1 MTTHPTQHEDYQR
14 IAQAIE
20 YLQANFK
27 QQPTL
32 DDLAAHL
39 HLSTYHLQ
47 RLFQRWAGISPK
59 RFVQYLTAD
68 FAQHRL
74 RADTPTLDTA
84 YDVGLSSTGR
94 LHDLIVNVYAMTPG
108 EYKHGGAGLD
118 IRYMVADSP
127 FGLCLIASTARGIC
141 HLAFVED
148 VETARAELVAQF
160 PDASFTEDSEQLAPL
175 ARQIFELQSGALAI
189 HIKGTNFQIRVWEA
203 LLKIPTGELST
214 YEEVAAAIGKP
225 SAARAVG
232 GAIGKNPVGY
242 LIPCHRVIRKSG
254 AISGYR
260 WGSVRKQ
267 AIIGWESLRSCSA
280 VDPDAAH

>member
-1 MTTHPTQHEDYQR
+1 MNTHHEDYQR
-14 IAQAIE
+14 IAQAIA
-20 YLQANFK
+20 YLQTHFK
-27 QQPTL
+27 QQPSL
-32 DDLAAHL
+32 EDLAAHL
-39 HLSTYHLQ
+39 HLSTFHLQ

-59 RFVQYLTAD
+59 RFLQYLTAEC
-68 FAQHRL
+68 AQQRL
-74 RADTPTLDTA
+74 RAASPTLAVA

-108 EYKHGGAGLD
+108 EYKNGGAGLQV
-118 IRYMVADSP
+118 RYGFHASP
-127 FGLCLIASTARGIC
+127 FGQCLIASTTRGIC

-148 VETARAELVAQF
+148 QAASLAELVTQFPNAQF
-160 PDASFTEDSEQLAPL
+160 SEKQDTIASFAQ
-175 ARQIFELQSGALAI
+175 QIFELQAGQLAL

-203 LLKIPTGELST
+203 LLKIPAGALST
-214 YEEVAAAIGKP
+214 YEDIANTIGKP
-225 SAARAVG
+225 TASRAVG

-267 AIIGWESLRSCSA
+267 AILGWEAAQTLP
-280 VDPDAAH
+280 DPDTPIEHSTS